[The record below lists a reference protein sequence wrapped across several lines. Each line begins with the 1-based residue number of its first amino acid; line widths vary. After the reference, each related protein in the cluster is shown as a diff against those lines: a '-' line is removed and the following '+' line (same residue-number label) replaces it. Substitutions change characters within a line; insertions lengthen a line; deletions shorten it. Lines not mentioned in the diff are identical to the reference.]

1 MEIWEAFKKAHYG
14 KNVVVQ
20 SEWGTI
26 CFDPDS
32 LSEVVDGD
40 RITYEEYLEIQLQ
53 SAKNVR
59 HYFERCYYSIPLGF
73 RGQIERRTKNK
84 VCFKRIYV
92 EGMYSDGTCFSGK
105 EDHVW
110 MDLKDFEDCQVGD
123 SVSFIAEIYR
133 YLKTGNGKAIDFGL
147 RNPKEIKR
155 IPEYELPTDKELI
168 EQDIDLIVC
177 ETCYLN
183 ECCTPSDCI
192 LRKLKKA
199 RTREWLN
206 LTESHFE

>member
-14 KNVVVQ
+14 KKVVVQ

-40 RITYEEYLEIQLQ
+40 RITYEEYLEIQLR
-53 SAKNVR
+53 SAKKVR
-59 HYFERCYYSIPLGF
+59 HYFERCYYSIPLDF

-92 EGMYSDGTCFSGK
+92 EGMYFDGTCFSGK

-110 MDLKDFEDCQVGD
+110 MDLKDFEDCQAGD
-123 SVSFIAEIYR
+123 SVSFFCRSLSVFEDRQRKGHRFRIEESE
-133 YLKTGNGKAIDFGL
+133 GNQKNSGIRASF
-147 RNPKEIKR
+147 
-155 IPEYELPTDKELI
+155 
-168 EQDIDLIVC
+168 
-177 ETCYLN
+177 
-183 ECCTPSDCI
+183 
-192 LRKLKKA
+192 
-199 RTREWLN
+199 
-206 LTESHFE
+206 